1 MKELVINFFDFL
13 GLAWW
18 VEITTAQPRCT
29 YYFGPF
35 MSSDQAHGAKPG
47 YIEDLE
53 KENAQKIKVTVKRC
67 KPANLTIDESGATA
81 EVEQVPFFSNQHS

>member
-1 MKELVINFFDFL
+1 MKEILISLLQSL

-18 VEITTAQPRCT
+18 VEITTDAPRCT

-35 MSSDQAHGAKPG
+35 ASEKDAAIAKSG

-53 KENAQKIKVTVKRC
+53 QEGAAELKVVIKRD
-67 KPANLTIDESGATA
+67 KPQNLTVYDEATDRGERGNSASAVGA
-81 EVEQVPFFSNQHS
+81 